1 MRSAGLQLQES
12 GFRSLRTGS
21 RATTRASIMWV
32 QEEREREREPE
43 STSRISY
50 FSGLAVH
57 TQAFTVVVRLVAW
70 TGIQELEG
78 FGEPRRG
85 DGTYGIVGCLR
96 ALNLRRSLI
105 HKTRDVVVAS
115 VGPVLQEWGERARTV
130 LRASYPELSSLSLR
144 REP

>member
-1 MRSAGLQLQES
+1 MRGCSFRNQVLGLFVQGPGQPQEPVS
-12 GFRSLRTGS
+12 CGYRK
-21 RATTRASIMWV
+21 
-32 QEEREREREPE
+32 REREREPE